1 MKILITGATGLI
13 GKAIIR
19 LALNRNFKV
28 NYLTRDKTKIKSS
41 ANCNGFHWDIN
52 KDYIDLKCFEGVN
65 VIINLAG
72 EKIFQKWTN
81 KAKKEILYSRI
92 KPINLLIKGI
102 KSSKEIGIKSFI
114 SASAIGIYQSNFEK
128 DYSEDEIDVP
138 LNFIQKIVS
147 DWEKKSL
154 SVRKY
159 IPNTSILRIGLVLS
173 KNDGY
178 MKETDFPMKF
188 GFGIQLGSGEQWQ
201 SWIHIDDIANIF
213 LFIARL
219 NLSGIYNAVA
229 PKPLTQ
235 KIFLKKIRETNSR
248 KFIIIKLPSFFLRFL
263 FGQRACLL
271 TDSHR
276 VSSKKIIKLGY
287 KFFYNEADHALKNL
301 YKRNDNLT

>member
-41 ANCNGFHWDIN
+41 ANCNGFYWDIN

-81 KAKKEILYSRI
+81 QAKKEILYSRI

-128 DYSEDEIDVP
+128 YYSEDEIDDP
-138 LNFIQKIVS
+138 RNFIQKIVC

-173 KNDGY
+173 RNDGY

-213 LFIARL
+213 LFMAKL

-263 FGQRACLL
+263 FGERACLL
-271 TDSHR
+271 IDSHR